1 MTEYAFGSGTLIGVR
16 TDITNATPS
25 IFGVLQE
32 IQVDFDFT
40 TKDLTGQYQAPVAI
54 ARSNLKITGKAK
66 LARIVSSTFQN
77 LFFGQ
82 TQATGG
88 ILQAVNEAQ
97 SVASSTPYNATASN
111 SATWQTDL
119 GVIYASGANAG
130 LALSKVASSPTQG
143 QYSVSAGVYSFAAGD
158 AGAAVW
164 LNYTY
169 TASSG
174 AQKITLT
181 NQLMGAAPS
190 FQVNLAETY
199 NAKVF
204 NLQLNACVSDKL
216 SLPFKN
222 SDWTISELD
231 FAALADA
238 TGTIGYITTTE

>member
-1 MTEYAFGSGTLIGVR
+1 MTEYAFGSGTLVGVR
-16 TDITNATPS
+16 TDIANATPA

-66 LARIVSSTFQN
+66 LARILSTTFQN
-77 LFFGQ
+77 IFFGQ
-82 TQATGG
+82 TQAAGG
-88 ILQAVNEAQ
+88 ILQAVNELQ
-97 SVASSTPYNATASN
+97 SIPSSTPYTVTAAN

-119 GVIYASGANAG
+119 GVVYASGANAG
-130 LALSKVASSPTQG
+130 IVFTKVASGPTQG
-143 QYSVSAGVYSFAAGD
+143 QYAVASGVYTFAAAD
-158 AGAAVW
+158 AGASVW
-164 LNYTY
+164 LNYSY
-169 TASSG
+169 TAASG

-181 NQLMGAAPS
+181 NQLMGSSPT

-199 NAKVF
+199 NSKVF

-238 TGTIGYITTTE
+238 TGTIGIITTSE